1 MNNAIYSIRS
11 FLILIFAAIFY
22 AYQYL
27 MRSLPARFDN
37 EICATLGTSEFFV
50 SSGQSLYL
58 IIYSIMQ
65 IFNAFAFQRFGIKR
79 VLLFALFAISSS
91 TALYA
96 IAWNLYIAL
105 IARIIT
111 AIFSSIML
119 LGGLRICDLWFPS
132 KFSGTIICSIV
143 FAGMIGGDIST
154 FLPYLGFKWQTLFL
168 LAALIGVIF
177 VILGAFIFS
186 EDGIYSAKASD
197 DLPPL
202 TYAQIAAMLLFCLI
216 FFISVQ
222 SKLHFGIKTLLILS
236 FGYFIS
242 KYFRAEILNSEFI
255 TPSFL
260 SLIIYSTTCY
270 LPLGA
275 FADVLLTKYL
285 VTLGIED
292 IYPADSSI
300 YRGMMIGV
308 LTWGPIADYL
318 GFKLAIIISGFLSL
332 ISISIIY
339 FAPAGYITIVALI
352 FLGFATAGSPLPIA
366 YSALKVKNKVLA
378 RAITNCMQMLGNAI
392 FLAFLPFFFDHTNYN
407 PVWHMIFILL
417 STSLA
422 ALICWA

>member
-1 MNNAIYSIRS
+1 MSDVIYSIRS
-11 FLILIFAAIFY
+11 SLILILAAIFY

-27 MRSLPARFDN
+27 MRSLPARFDS
-37 EICATLGTSEFFV
+37 EICAALGTSEFFV

-65 IFNAFAFQRFGIKR
+65 IFNAFAFQRFGVKK
-79 VLLFALFAISSS
+79 VLLFALFAISCS

-105 IARIIT
+105 IARIVT

-119 LGGLRICDLWFPS
+119 LGGLRICDLWFPE
-132 KFSGTIICSIV
+132 KFSGTIICSMV
-143 FAGMIGGDIST
+143 FAGMIGGDIAT

-168 LAALIGVIF
+168 LVALIGIIF

-186 EDGIYSAKASD
+186 EEGIYPSKASD

-202 TYAQIAAMLLFCLI
+202 TYMQIVAIFLFCFI
-216 FFISVQ
+216 FFILVQ
-222 SKLHFGIKTLLILS
+222 STLHLGIKALLVLS
-236 FGYFIS
+236 FCYFIN
-242 KYFRAEILNSEFI
+242 KYFSTEIVNSQFM
-255 TPSFL
+255 TPSFI
-260 SLIIYSTTCY
+260 SLIIYSAACY
-270 LPLGA
+270 LPLGV
-275 FADVLLTKYL
+275 FADVLLPKYL
-285 VTLGIED
+285 VTLGID
-292 IYPADSSI
+292 SIYAANSSI
-300 YRGMMIGV
+300 YRGMMLGV

-318 GFKLAIIISGFLSL
+318 GFKLAITISGFLSL

-339 FAPAGYITIVALI
+339 LAPAGYITIIALI

-392 FLAFLPFFFDHTNYN
+392 FLGFLPFFFDHTNYN
-407 PVWHMIFILL
+407 FVWQMIFTVL
-417 STSLA
+417 SITLS
-422 ALICWA
+422 ALIYWA